1 MWKLE
6 QGDKIAL
13 QLSVPVR
20 AAAAAA
26 AAVAAGNWSGSAV
39 PDTRGSYCSSSCEFA
54 RSAQADEELT

>member
-26 AAVAAGNWSGSAV
+26 AAAGNWSGSAV